1 MPFHRPL
8 PDSES
13 HSKIS
18 IGVSAVITFE
28 KGMQLALTLPS
39 AVVVGWLIGAW
50 ADKRFHQEW
59 ISIAGIV
66 FGAVSGLFYVIKTV
80 LQDERSSRTGTD
92 SKKGTNEGQK

>member
-8 PDSES
+8 PESDSQ
-13 HSKIS
+13 SKIS
-18 IGVSAVITFE
+18 SGVSAVVTFE

-50 ADKRFHQEW
+50 ADRHFHQEW
-59 ISIAGIV
+59 ISIAGIA

-80 LQDERSSRTGTD
+80 LHNERSSRNETRPKPETGE
-92 SKKGTNEGQK
+92 SAK